1 MAEDTQ
7 TEEIAKYKRVL
18 ALARSSLEANQA
30 TIAVK
35 DQQIAQLIKALE
47 EEKSS
52 NKTKKVLGKEEEA
65 ALIPRRILCRV
76 DIEETIWILIEYDDC
91 DDTWKSFNSEQ
102 DLEDFIQR
110 VPGVPLTCPTRC
122 LSSEESNRIM
132 DESKKRIERI
142 VEEFRRFK
150 VRTEIAKKQKD
161 AETRQAVMNGATSS
175 SSVTSAPSPSSN
187 YSNTSGLTGP
197 LERALTLG
205 TLDHTN
211 GNGSGVAP
219 TDELSRLRAS
229 LAEQEAKWRQ
239 SFEAIARENEI
250 LRSKGGESLL
260 ATQWRGR
267 YEACMKEK
275 EELAEK
281 LTTYGQWTNNVT
293 ASGRSM
299 DQAYIELQEEFR
311 TFRRKLASI
320 DRRRQRNTAS
330 AALSASSLE
339 GADGTSLDSVNGSRN
354 NLMTLHQESEVAA
367 LIREYEANS
376 HHYAGHS
383 SPRYG
388 STHTNHYHSNGRHR
402 HGLTSQT
409 QEDEV
414 GADGQ
419 SGMTASKIKYVR
431 HMILQYLSCK
441 EPEVKLHME
450 TALMTIF
457 RLTPEEREMIEN
469 KRKEDATD
477 ALSSITNFLG
487 SLGT

>member
-1 MAEDTQ
+1 M
-7 TEEIAKYKRVL
+7 
-18 ALARSSLEANQA
+18 
-30 TIAVK
+30 
-35 DQQIAQLIKALE
+35 
-47 EEKSS
+47 
-52 NKTKKVLGKEEEA
+52 
-65 ALIPRRILCRV
+65 
-76 DIEETIWILIEYDDC
+76 DD
-91 DDTWKSFNSEQ
+91 
-102 DLEDFIQR
+102 
-110 VPGVPLTCPTRC
+110 
-122 LSSEESNRIM
+122 
-132 DESKKRIERI
+132 SKKRIERI

-161 AETRQAVMNGATSS
+161 AETRQAVMNGATTASTSS
-175 SSVTSAPSPSSN
+175 NASNSPTPTNN
-187 YSNTSGLTGP
+187 YSNTSGLAGP
-197 LERALTLG
+197 LERALTMG
-205 TLDHTN
+205 ALDQVN
-211 GNGSGVAP
+211 GNGSGRAA

-275 EELAEK
+275 EELSEK
-281 LTTYGQWTNNVT
+281 LTTYGQWSSSVT

-311 TFRRKLASI
+311 TFRKKLASI

-330 AALSASSLE
+330 AALSASSLLD
-339 GADGTSLDSVNGSRN
+339 GADGTSLDSTSG
-354 NLMTLHQESEVAA
+354 NLNHSSGTAVPPHESEVAA
-367 LIREYEANS
+367 LIREYESSSHNS
-376 HHYAGHS
+376 NMGHS
-383 SPRYG
+383 SYG
-388 STHTNHYHSNGRHR
+388 SSQGHYHQNGHNGHGRHR
-402 HGLTSQT
+402 HGMSAQGH
-409 QEDEV
+409 QEDEA

-477 ALSSITNFLG
+477 ALSSITSFLG

>member
-1 MAEDTQ
+1 M
-7 TEEIAKYKRVL
+7 
-18 ALARSSLEANQA
+18 
-30 TIAVK
+30 
-35 DQQIAQLIKALE
+35 
-47 EEKSS
+47 
-52 NKTKKVLGKEEEA
+52 
-65 ALIPRRILCRV
+65 
-76 DIEETIWILIEYDDC
+76 DD
-91 DDTWKSFNSEQ
+91 
-102 DLEDFIQR
+102 
-110 VPGVPLTCPTRC
+110 
-122 LSSEESNRIM
+122 
-132 DESKKRIERI
+132 SKKRIERI

-161 AETRQAVMNGATSS
+161 AETRQAVMNGATTASTSS
-175 SSVTSAPSPSSN
+175 NASNSPTPGNN
-187 YSNTSGLTGP
+187 YSNMSGLTGP
-197 LERALTLG
+197 LERALTMG
-205 TLDHTN
+205 ALDQVN
-211 GNGSGVAP
+211 GNGSGVTA
-219 TDELSRLRAS
+219 TDELSRLRAT

-275 EELAEK
+275 EELNEK
-281 LTTYGQWTNNVT
+281 LTTYGQWTSSVT

-311 TFRRKLASI
+311 TFRKKLASI
-320 DRRRQRNTAS
+320 DRRRQRNTTS
-330 AALSASSLE
+330 AALSASSLLD
-339 GADGTSLDSVNGSRN
+339 GADGTSLDSASA
-354 NLMTLHQESEVAA
+354 NLSSTVPQHESELAA
-367 LIREYEANS
+367 LIREYESSN
-376 HHYAGHS
+376 HHSNVGHS

-388 STHTNHYHSNGRHR
+388 SSQNHHHHNGHNNGRHR
-402 HGLTSQT
+402 HGVGAPGH
-409 QEDEV
+409 QEEEV